1 MFLVGES
8 DELSHNNKLSYIF
21 TYSYLS
27 CILYDVYN
35 VHVMYIVHL
44 LYVVHLNHI
53 MMKCVAYP
61 YLIIK
66 YHLINNYLIKRSNIG
81 CSNC

>member
-1 MFLVGES
+1 MSSVTITSLV
-8 DELSHNNKLSYIF
+8 
-21 TYSYLS
+21 TYLPIHI
-27 CILYDVYN
+27 CHVYDVYN